1 MPPFHN
7 LRRLMLAIATCSI
20 IGIASASASADPLTI
35 IQGPP
40 DNTDTDNVL
49 FNDDTLIHEGLL
61 IQGNFNGMGA
71 GFVID
76 FTSTGGQLIGN
87 GGQARVDGGTGN
99 APFTNLTFGLESG
112 ATFTHAVFNIDVT
125 NDTALPNTVEITVN
139 GINGGGIVFSQVFSV
154 TANGENFFNVYAN
167 EGAVITSITL
177 NTTDTTFDNV
187 QQIRLGGFAPAAV
200 PVPEPASMLLL
211 GTGLAGL
218 AGAARRKLKTR
229 NLN

>member
-1 MPPFHN
+1 MRPFHN
-7 LRRLMLAIATCSI
+7 LRHLVLAIATCSI

-35 IQGPP
+35 VQGPP
-40 DNTDTDNVL
+40 DNTNTDNVL
-49 FNDDTLIHEGLL
+49 FNDDTLSHEGLL
-61 IQGNFNGMGA
+61 VQGNFSGIGS

-99 APFTNLTFGLESG
+99 APFTNLTFGLENG

-125 NDTALPNTVEITVN
+125 NGNELPNTVMITVN
-139 GINGGGIVFSQVFSV
+139 GISGGGIVFSQSFSV
-154 TANGENFFNVYAN
+154 DANGENFFNVYAN

-187 QQIRLGGFAPAAV
+187 QQIRIGGFGQPVV
-200 PVPEPASMLLL
+200 PVPEPTSMLLL

-218 AGAARRKLKTR
+218 AGAARRKLKAR
-229 NLN
+229 N

>member
-1 MPPFHN
+1 MQPFYN
-7 LRRLMLAIATCSI
+7 LRRLVLAIATCSL

-35 IQGPP
+35 VQGPP
-40 DNTDTDNVL
+40 DNTGTDNVL
-49 FNDDTLIHEGLL
+49 FNDDSLIHEGLL
-61 IQGNFNGMGA
+61 VQGNFSGSGS

-87 GGQARVDGGTGN
+87 GGQARIDGGTGN
-99 APFTNLTFGLESG
+99 APFTNLTFGLEAG

-125 NDTALPNTVEITVN
+125 NGTALPNTVEITVN

-154 TANGENFFNVYAN
+154 NANGENFFNVYAN

-187 QQIRLGGFAPAAV
+187 QQIRIGGFGRAA
-200 PVPEPASMLLL
+200 VPEPASMFLL

-218 AGAARRKLKTR
+218 AATARRKLKLR
-229 NLN
+229 NLK

>member
-1 MPPFHN
+1 MRPFHN
-7 LRRLMLAIATCSI
+7 LRRLVLAIATCSL

-35 IQGPP
+35 VKGSP

-49 FNDDTLIHEGLL
+49 FNDDSLIHEGLL
-61 IQGNFNGMGA
+61 IQGNFNGSGS

-99 APFTNLTFGLESG
+99 APFTNLTFGLEAG

-125 NDTALPNTVEITVN
+125 NDTAEPNTVMITVN
-139 GINGGGIVFSQVFSV
+139 GINGGGIMFSQTFSV
-154 TANGENFFNVYAN
+154 NANGQNFFNVYAN
-167 EGAVITSITL
+167 EGAAITSITL
-177 NTTDTTFDNV
+177 NTDDTTFDNV
-187 QQIRLGGFAPAAV
+187 QQIRLGGFAGPVAA
-200 PVPEPASMLLL
+200 VPEPASMFLL

-218 AGAARRKLKTR
+218 AGAVRRKLRTS
-229 NLN
+229 N